1 MSDLM
6 YPVEIIN
13 LPSEGKYYP
22 EGHPLRKTSGQLE
35 LKYMTAKEEDILTS
49 TNLIANGTVID
60 RLLESLIVHEG
71 VKPVDLT
78 TGDVNAVLLAAR
90 VLAYGKNYDVQFQC
104 EECEESVAVSVDLT
118 QLESPDDLVDVD
130 EDGQHQFTTDSGL
143 DIVIKTL
150 SRGDELTVEKDNKI
164 VETKYS
170 KKVSSE
176 ITSRLRKVIVS
187 INGETDKNVLNTMI
201 DNLIVKDSRKVREE
215 LGKINPTVDMMIEF
229 TCDSCGHTMKG
240 GMPIGV
246 DFFWP
251 DIEI

>member
-22 EGHPLRKTSGQLE
+22 EGHPLRETSGQLE

-60 RLLESLIVHEG
+60 KLLESLIVHEG

-90 VLAYGKNYDVQFQC
+90 VLAYGKEYSVQFQC
-104 EECEESVAVSVDLT
+104 EVCEEPIDVSVDLT
-118 QLESPDDLVDVD
+118 QLESPEASVDAN
-130 EDGQHQFTTDSGL
+130 ENGHHQFTTDSGL

-164 VETKYS
+164 VDTKYS
-170 KKVSSE
+170 KRASSE
-176 ITSRLRKVIVS
+176 ITSRLRKIIVS
-187 INGETDKNVLNTMI
+187 INGETDKNVLNPMI

-215 LGKINPTVDMMIEF
+215 LGKINPTIDMMLEF
-229 TCDSCGHTMKG
+229 TCDSCDHTMKG

-251 DIEI
+251 DIEV